1 MNDIPILQL
10 ALTLI
15 SILSLFFINRLM
27 LKLTSLLGNYKE
39 VPIARLAN
47 IQIYLKILFFLVILL
62 VIMTVWGVEYRGLL
76 IFASSILAVI
86 GVALVAQWSL
96 LSNITASIIIFFSFP
111 ARIGDEVEVIDGNN
125 VIKGTIAEINVF
137 QIILTDEKGNTIL
150 YPTNL
155 ILQRPVRKLK
165 LENKASKVNKGSTIL
180 ARIQRKS

>member
-1 MNDIPILQL
+1 
-10 ALTLI
+10 
-15 SILSLFFINRLM
+15 M
-27 LKLTSLLGNYKE
+27 LKLTSLLGSYKE

-47 IQIYLKILFFLVILL
+47 IQIYLKILFLLAILL
-62 VIMTVWGVEYRGLL
+62 VILTIWGVDYRGLL

-111 ARIGDEVEVIDGNN
+111 ARIGDEVEVVDGNN

-137 QIILTDEKGNTIL
+137 QILLTDEKGNTIL

-155 ILQRPVRKLK
+155 ILQRPVRKLNP
-165 LENKASKVNKGSTIL
+165 ENKTRKVNKGSTIMT
-180 ARIQRKS
+180 RIQRKP